1 MNQLNRQIYL
11 FHSFGGARRKLRP
24 ETARKGAQK
33 AQVVAKIFISN
44 EYHAKYIYKHVCS
57 TGPTASQLLASRLRS
72 CAQTIHR
79 QSQCTIC
86 TPGRSSSAEPTG
98 TSSSSELSC
107 IGGVGFKQR
116 QPGEDARSFFYSTAA
131 NGPGNMAPS
140 AFQLLTPDRGAP
152 FSWTNFFPPFSHFS
166 FLKRYRKS
174 VVHWKDIYRHFEIK
188 QQNSVLSC

>member
-11 FHSFGGARRKLRP
+11 FHSFGGARRKLRT

-57 TGPTASQLLASRLRS
+57 TGPTVSQLLASRLRS

-140 AFQLLTPDRGAP
+140 AFRLLTPGRGAP
-152 FSWTNFFPPFSHFS
+152 FPWTTFS
-166 FLKRYRKS
+166 
-174 VVHWKDIYRHFEIK
+174 RHFRIFHFQRDIK
-188 QQNSVLSC
+188 SQRYIGRAFIAVLKSRNKIV